1 MAVLDINQ
9 LKPYENNPRI
19 NDNAVDAVAASIKE
33 FGFKVPIIVDKDNVI
48 VAGHT
53 RLKAAQKLGLEEVPV
68 IVADDLTEEQV
79 KAFRLADN
87 KVSELAD
94 WDFQKL
100 EEELAGIDIDMSRFN
115 FDMKELSSEFDKH
128 KDIVEDDFNVEAEL
142 ESITEP
148 VCQMGDVYQLGDH
161 RLLCGDS
168 TKKEDV
174 EKLLQGKLADLVVTD
189 PPYNMAYEGAGNTP
203 DSKRK
208 SNRILNDKMSDA
220 DFHTFLFLVY
230 EAMAHGMKD
239 GASCYVFYKELGN
252 GVFITAMQEG
262 GLNFKQELIWVK
274 NQLVLGGAKYQN
286 MYEPCLFGCK
296 GKQVASWY
304 GKRKQTSVIESID
317 TMNEIELRDAIREL
331 ISGIETDVV
340 REKKPLVNDMHP
352 TMKPIKL
359 LARLIRNS
367 SAENDIVLDQFGG
380 SGSTLIACEQLK
392 RACYTMELDPKYC
405 DVIIKRWETMT
416 GKKALK
422 IVN

>member
-1 MAVLDINQ
+1 MNISRII
-9 LKPYENNPRI
+9 PYENNPRI

-33 FGFKVPIIVDKDNVI
+33 FGFKVPIIIDKDNVI

-68 IVADDLTEEQV
+68 IVADDLSEEQV

-100 EEELAGIDIDMSRFN
+100 EEELAGIDIDMSQFN
-115 FDMKELSSEFDKH
+115 FDMKELSAEFDKH
-128 KDIVEDDFNVEAEL
+128 KDIVEDDFNLEAEL
-142 ESITEP
+142 ESIIEP

-168 TKKEDV
+168 TDKAEV
-174 EKLLQGKLADLVVTD
+174 ERLLQGKCADLVVTD

-203 DSKRK
+203 KEKRK
-208 SNRILNDKMSDA
+208 ENRILNDKMSDS
-220 DFHTFLFLVY
+220 DFSRFLISFY

-252 GVFITAMQEG
+252 GVFITSMKEG
-262 GLNFKQELIWVK
+262 GLNFKQELVWVK
-274 NQLVLGGAKYQN
+274 DHLVLGGAKYQS
-286 MYEPCLFGCK
+286 MYEPFLFGCK
-296 GKQVASWY
+296 GNKIETWN
-304 GKRKQTSVIESID
+304 GKRKQRNVIETID
-317 TMNEIELRDAIREL
+317 TMNEIELRDAIRNL
-331 ISGIETDVV
+331 IDGLETDVL
-340 REKKPLVNDMHP
+340 RENKQLKNDLHP

-367 SAENDIVLDQFGG
+367 STENEIVLDQFGG
-380 SGSTLIACEQLK
+380 SGSTLMACEQLK
-392 RACYTMELDPKYC
+392 RSCYTMELDPKYC
-405 DVIIKRWETMT
+405 DVIIKRWETYS
-416 GKKALK
+416 GKKAIK